1 MTLSTLPPH
10 LLLQIVHMTFPQT
23 SGFDEGKVE
32 RQRKT
37 LYWLSVGLRLVNRA
51 LYIGK
56 LRITFSVLLPAG

>member
-1 MTLSTLPPH
+1 
-10 LLLQIVHMTFPQT
+10 
-23 SGFDEGKVE
+23 VE

-56 LRITFSVLLPAG
+56 LRNTFSVLLPAG